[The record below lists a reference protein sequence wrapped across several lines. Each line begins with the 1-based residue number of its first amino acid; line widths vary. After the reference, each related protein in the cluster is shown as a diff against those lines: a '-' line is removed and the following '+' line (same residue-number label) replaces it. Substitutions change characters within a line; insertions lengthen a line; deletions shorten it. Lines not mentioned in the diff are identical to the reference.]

1 MDGIIFD
8 LDGVICGTD
17 KYHFE
22 AWREVMKKVG
32 VELDESVNTKI
43 RGVSRMVGLDR
54 ILEGSGVDLTTEEKL
69 DLSEEKNT
77 LYVSLLNDMSEADM
91 YPGVKEVLFEL
102 KRRGIKMA
110 IGSSSKN
117 AKRVL
122 EKIGLGDFFDA
133 VSDGNGIQRAKPDP
147 EVFLRAAKMIS
158 LEPSKCLVVEDAY
171 TGIDAANSGGF
182 VSVGISD
189 AAKYEKATYT
199 INRFE
204 ELLALV

>member
-1 MDGIIFD
+1 
-8 LDGVICGTD
+8 
-17 KYHFE
+17 
-22 AWREVMKKVG
+22 
-32 VELDESVNTKI
+32 
-43 RGVSRMVGLDR
+43 MVGLDR
-54 ILEGSGVDLTTEEKL
+54 ILEGSGVDLTAEEKL